1 MVDIKRLVQFN
12 AQLLDLKALNIKKK
26 KLFLYLIRN
35 VFFYKNDMGIQIV
48 KD

>member
-12 AQLLDLKALNIKKK
+12 ALLLDLKALNIKKK
-26 KLFLYLIRN
+26 IVSLPYKKC
-35 VFFYKNDMGIQIV
+35 FFYKNDMGIQIV